1 MRLAYWGLISA
12 VLALAAGAAA
22 AQTLRLDRD
31 GGFSFRFEKGDR
43 RGSVEGKRANCEVYA
58 RIAQVQAD
66 ANKRFRCG
74 LRGPAWVADIEP
86 HFRWCRYVPRRK
98 VAEEQRNRSEE
109 LQRCFDKLGDFDD
122 DGGDRGPRGR
132 SRQVHRRELVGEKPR
147 SPARVPLAEQAHV
160 TYVVP
165 AFISPEKRKVGP
177 LAHEQKGRQP
187 GKLPPRKEN

>member
-1 MRLAYWGLISA
+1 MRVTYLALISA
-12 VLALAAGAAA
+12 MLTLAAATAG

-31 GGFSFRFEKGDR
+31 GGFSFRFDKGDR
-43 RGSVEGKRANCEVYA
+43 RGDVEGKRANCEVYA

-74 LRGPAWVADIEP
+74 LRGPAWVAETEP

-122 DGGDRGPRGR
+122 DSDDRGPRGR
-132 SRQVHRRELVGEKPR
+132 SR
-147 SPARVPLAEQAHV
+147 
-160 TYVVP
+160 
-165 AFISPEKRKVGP
+165 
-177 LAHEQKGRQP
+177 
-187 GKLPPRKEN
+187 